1 MSVKVFMLL
10 KLGQQ
15 DTHTEAV
22 NYEETSQF
30 TSNTPRERERERE
43 REIYIYIYIYDFI
56 FIGVRSG
63 DNLGY
68 RVHLD

>member
-30 TSNTPRERERERE
+30 TSNTPRERERER
-43 REIYIYIYIYDFI
+43 YIYIYDFI

>member
-30 TSNTPRERERERE
+30 TSNTPIERERE
-43 REIYIYIYIYDFI
+43 REIYIYMILFL
-56 FIGVRSG
+56 
-63 DNLGY
+63 LG
-68 RVHLD
+68 

>member
-43 REIYIYIYIYDFI
+43 REIYIYYFI

-63 DNLGY
+63 DNLVY

>member
-30 TSNTPRERERERE
+30 TSNTPIERERERERE
-43 REIYIYIYIYDFI
+43 REIYIYMILFL
-56 FIGVRSG
+56 
-63 DNLGY
+63 LG
-68 RVHLD
+68 

>member
-43 REIYIYIYIYDFI
+43 RDIYIYMILFL
-56 FIGVRSG
+56 
-63 DNLGY
+63 LG
-68 RVHLD
+68 

>member
-43 REIYIYIYIYDFI
+43 RERYDFI

-68 RVHLD
+68 RIHLD

>member
-43 REIYIYIYIYDFI
+43 RYIYIYDFI

>member
-43 REIYIYIYIYDFI
+43 RYIYDFI